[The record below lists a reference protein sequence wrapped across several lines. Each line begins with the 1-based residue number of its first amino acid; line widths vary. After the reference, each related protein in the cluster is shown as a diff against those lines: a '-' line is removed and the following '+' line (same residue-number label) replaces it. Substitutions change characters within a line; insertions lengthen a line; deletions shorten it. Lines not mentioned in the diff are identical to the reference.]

1 MSSSDCDAL
10 KLDNQVCF
18 PLYAASRLV
27 IQKYKP
33 LLTALDITYP
43 QYLVLMVLWETNGIP
58 VKELSSKL
66 YLETNTLTPLLK
78 RLEQKQMISRVR
90 SEKDERQVII
100 TLSTKGKTLQDKA
113 KAIPNQLL
121 QELECLQITAV
132 ELDSLKQFLYKF
144 LNQNK

>member
-90 SEKDERQVII
+90 SAKDERQVII
-100 TLSTKGKTLQDKA
+100 TLNTKGKTLQDKA